1 MKKIIALS
9 ALAAMMATSAAHAA
23 SSGTITFNGELTAT
37 TCDASVDG
45 KGPSATVQLPILS
58 TSLLNA
64 AGVVKGETF
73 YNINLS
79 NCAGVLKTASAYY
92 EAGSTVDSASG
103 RLKNTTGS
111 ASNVQLQ
118 LSDGSGAQ
126 GVIKVGD
133 ASQIAN
139 TTYLDVASGT
149 AVLPY
154 SVAYYATDATGPG
167 TVVSSVVYSIQY
179 K

>member
-23 SSGTITFNGELTAT
+23 STGTITFNGELTAT

-45 KGPSATVQLPILS
+45 KGPSATVKLPTLS
-58 TSLLNA
+58 TADLDA
-64 AGVVKGETF
+64 AGKVRGQTF

-79 NCAGVLKTASAYY
+79 NCAGILTTASAYY
-92 EAGSTVDSASG
+92 EAGATVDPASG
-103 RLKNTTGS
+103 RLNTTGG
-111 ASNVQLQ
+111 ATNVQLQ
-118 LSDGSGAQ
+118 LADGSGSR

-133 ASQIAN
+133 ASQIAD
-139 TTYLDVASGT
+139 TTYLDVSSGT

-154 SVAYYATDATGPG
+154 SVAYYATAATGPG